1 MNDDPVLNGPS
12 RYWYRGDAGRGYGS
26 NNYQF
31 TYGIAGESSA
41 ENWARWSMGR
51 RVGRQ
56 EVEVYVPHTKATATV
71 VYRIDVGGSVFT
83 RRAAQR
89 DVSGWT
95 SLGGYDADGARVTI
109 TLRDNDARSASA
121 EAISRL

>member
-1 MNDDPVLNGPS
+1 V
-12 RYWYRGDAGRGYGS
+12 
-26 NNYQF
+26 
-31 TYGIAGESSA
+31 GESSA

-51 RVGRQ
+51 RVGRP

-71 VYRIDVGGSVFT
+71 VYRRDVGGSVFT

-95 SLGGYDADGARVTI
+95 SSGGYDADGARVTT